1 MPKVYKQGEIPAY
14 KTKEYYKMKMREYR
28 KKNPNSQKRTLY
40 SVMINN
46 QKYIF
51 KSKKDI
57 IINKITRENVDTN
70 NDIICF

>member
-1 MPKVYKQGEIPAY
+1 MPKLYKQDEIPPY
-14 KTKEYYKMKMREYR
+14 KTKEYYKIKMREYR
-28 KKNPNSQKRTLY
+28 KKNANSQKRTLY
-40 SVMINN
+40 SVMIND

-57 IINKITRENVDTN
+57 IINKITRENVDKN